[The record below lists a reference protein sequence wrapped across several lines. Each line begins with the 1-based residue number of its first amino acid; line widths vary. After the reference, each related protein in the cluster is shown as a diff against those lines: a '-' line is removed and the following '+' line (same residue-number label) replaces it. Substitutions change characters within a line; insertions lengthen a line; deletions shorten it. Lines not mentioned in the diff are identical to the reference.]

1 MTASLMRLRYET
13 YSSKFLSARNNAM
26 IRAVWLLLAGDLS
39 KEHEVLISSD
49 QCKNKIKGL
58 KRKWAEYC
66 SELSSTGN
74 NVDKPIVEA
83 TCLALMEEFWSRG
96 TGMQGDTLADN
107 DTTGDLLDSDSDDDT
122 RVSTINKSKT
132 VAEGLEIGMKAT
144 SSGFH
149 AVASAMSSQQSAI
162 NSSPPQR
169 LESAMEA
176 RFATVID
183 QLQTQNNNLAA
194 LVEFL
199 RKQ

>member
-1 MTASLMRLRYET
+1 MAVIVSRRTPVRVAITCKKTTTTETSMSNEDPLSTTAV
-13 YSSKFLSARNNAM
+13 AQ
-26 IRAVWLLLAGDLS
+26 RAAS
-39 KEHEVLISSD
+39 
-49 QCKNKIKGL
+49 IKGL

-74 NVDKPIVEA
+74 NADKPIVEP

-107 DTTGDLLDSDSDDDT
+107 DTTRDLLDSDSDDDT
-122 RVSTINKSKT
+122 RT
-132 VAEGLEIGMKAT
+132 VAEGLEIGMKAM

-149 AVASAMSSQQSAI
+149 VVASAISSQQSTI
-162 NSSPPQR
+162 NSAPPKR
-169 LESAMEA
+169 LESVMEA

-183 QLQTQNNNLAA
+183 QLQTQSNNLAA

>member
-26 IRAVWLLLAGDLS
+26 IRDVWRSLAGELS

-74 NVDKPIVEA
+74 NVDKPIVEP
-83 TCLALMEEFWSRG
+83 TCLSLMEEFWSRG

-107 DTTGDLLDSDSDDDT
+107 DTIGDSDSDDDT
-122 RVSTINKSKT
+122 KVSTKQKCKT
-132 VAEGLEIGMKAT
+132 GAEGLEIGMKT
-144 SSGFH
+144 MCFGFH
-149 AVASAMSSQQSAI
+149 AVASAISSQ
-162 NSSPPQR
+162 
-169 LESAMEA
+169 
-176 RFATVID
+176 
-183 QLQTQNNNLAA
+183 
-194 LVEFL
+194 
-199 RKQ
+199 